1 MFGAVARA
9 RLADKIPDAQ
19 AVQTMR
25 GYIGP
30 ALPLKG
36 KARAGGQQ

>member
-30 ALPLKG
+30 ALPRKG